1 MGFLYLFISIFS
13 ESAGKTI
20 DKLNF
25 ARNHINA
32 RQYMFLVFLAMYL
45 SLLVFI
51 IADKQPFPHFSAA
64 SLGIL
69 ILIAAFSFGGNV
81 FDCLSVK
88 ANDLSLREPLVDF
101 EPIVAGLAAYI
112 IFPAERKPAFLVAF
126 ALGALIVRW
135 GIHRRKLRKHQ
146 IKGLF
151 YLWIAVFLYAI
162 LPSLYKEALIYMSP
176 VYIAFF
182 RLASVLLLTTIFFPY
197 KSTKGLSGKKVWYS
211 SVSGVIY
218 ALGAV
223 TSIYAIQVLG
233 VVLTMLFLML
243 GPAMRYLAGYFILK
257 EKVRRGEIISSLL
270 LALVVLV
277 AALVR

>member
-25 ARNHINA
+25 ARNHLNA

-51 IADKQPFPHFSAA
+51 VVDKQPFPHFSSA
-64 SLGIL
+64 SLGI
-69 ILIAAFSFGGNV
+69 IFLIAAFSFGGNV

-101 EPIVAGLAAYI
+101 EPIVAGLAAYVL
-112 IFPAERKPAFLVAF
+112 FPAERKPTFLVAF
-126 ALGALIVRW
+126 AVGALIVRW

-146 IKGLF
+146 SKGLF

-162 LPSLYKEALIYMSP
+162 LPSLYKEALLYMSP

-182 RLASVLLLTTIFFPY
+182 RLGSVLLLTTIFFPY
-197 KSTKGLSGKKVWYS
+197 KSTKGLSTKKVWYS
-211 SVSGVIY
+211 FASGVIY

-257 EKVRRGEIISSLL
+257 EKVRKGEIISSLL

-277 AALVR
+277 AAVVR